1 MKSECG
7 LSTPAL
13 LAGIGDVRIRQR
25 MEACQQGIIQLDSL
39 RQKHTRLMEQLRSQ
53 YPDFATPPTRSTS
66 TTTTT
71 IENLHAH
78 YSKTLPPIT
87 ESPPTQHR
95 YESTTLPQPSSSSS
109 FINSSTST
117 SPPSTSLPTAMNAA
131 FATRC
136 ESPISACMSSH
147 RSSVSIDSGY
157 TSISSDPFLSTISA
171 TPMSYSAFRKKA
183 STLERPPH
191 TSTTTTT
198 ESPTTCTNQT
208 SQQQQQQQKVD
219 EDEKEIESTSEK
231 MIETTI
237 ESTTGTAPMR
247 QNRFGRKQRE
257 DSSWQRPRSMFAMIS
272 TSTSNNKNNNNE
284 EEEKNNVGGD
294 NIKDKEKESFAN
306 VSVASTARK
315 LLDTSTFSQITPPP
329 MSRKFATLQKTPV
342 SFLTQNFY

>member
-25 MEACQQGIIQLDSL
+25 MEACQQGIVQLDSL

-109 FINSSTST
+109 FINSSTSST

-171 TPMSYSAFRKKA
+171 TP
-183 STLERPPH
+183 
-191 TSTTTTT
+191 
-198 ESPTTCTNQT
+198 
-208 SQQQQQQQKVD
+208 
-219 EDEKEIESTSEK
+219 I
-231 MIETTI
+231 
-237 ESTTGTAPMR
+237 

-272 TSTSNNKNNNNE
+272 TSTSNNNNNNE
-284 EEEKNNVGGD
+284 EEEEKNNFGGD

-342 SFLTQNFY
+342 SFLTQKFILK